1 MIEPMATDLMN
12 TLSRKLLGK
21 RLNDIALPNE
31 SGQTDPRLTPD
42 SPPVRSQLEKAF
54 RASQELSTVGSG
66 QGSAVKALQQA
77 GLRQL
82 ARERALNE
90 KERR

>member
-1 MIEPMATDLMN
+1 MN
-12 TLSRKLLGK
+12 YLSRKLLGK
-21 RLNDIALPNE
+21 RINDIELPNE
-31 SGQTDPRLTPD
+31 SGQVDPALKKPE
-42 SPPVRSQLEKAF
+42 PPPNVRGQLEKAF

-66 QGSAVKALQQA
+66 SSGSAVKDLQRA

-90 KERR
+90 KEKR